1 MDYLSS
7 FFAII
12 LPQTPL
18 FLVDLAGL
26 VIAILQRKRHPRVSL
41 LAGVYF
47 LGKFVLSIIGGA
59 ATLLPLYLHTRGFAM
74 TQSGLFMGMIGLINV
89 ALQTMLGIAL
99 LYAVFGWR
107 AENPSTPPQEGIP
120 HA

>member
-1 MDYLSS
+1 MEYLSS

-26 VIAILQRKRHPRVSL
+26 VIAILQRKRHPKVSL
-41 LAGVYF
+41 LAGIYF
-47 LGKFVLSIIGGA
+47 LGSFLLSLIGSGLS
-59 ATLLPLYLHTRGFAM
+59 LLPLYLNSQGSTWSQTGLIM
-74 TQSGLFMGMIGLINV
+74 TGIGLVRV